1 MAYGLI
7 DQKDSSGE
15 DWATIH
21 RQVVTALSVT
31 SKCRVN
37 AQIGNFT
44 NLSSSDFAI
53 ITR

>member
-1 MAYGLI
+1 MQG
-7 DQKDSSGE
+7 SGK

-21 RQVVTALSVT
+21 RRVVTALSVT